1 VLLAICYGEPL
12 PITPYR
18 VGAILELDERVMA
31 EIPARLYPDV
41 FLSESTNN
49 PVVRPWLITS
59 ERVLGRLADGRLAE
73 WRWKDVVGCQIDL
86 TPGHEFVS
94 LDIWNG
100 ALTQWN
106 GPGVAPLAVTAVARL
121 YGPSSLLD
129 HPGLACLRVAA
140 RQTD

>member
-1 VLLAICYGEPL
+1 
-12 PITPYR
+12 
-18 VGAILELDERVMA
+18 MA
-31 EIPARLYPDV
+31 EIPAEIYPDV
-41 FLSESTNN
+41 VLSDSTNN
-49 PVVRPWLITS
+49 RFVRPWLITS

-86 TPGHEFVS
+86 IPGHEVVS
-94 LDIWNG
+94 LDTWNG
-100 ALTQWN
+100 ALTQWK

-140 RQTD
+140 RQTN